1 MIKNI
6 ILALTVAVI
15 TVGCATNKDYQLYA
29 ENTSKMISG
38 TNASEAACFLVLS
51 EASKNA
57 DNSTRT
63 ALATQIDRCKKDT
76 PKIEPPKKS
85 WHGLW

>member
-15 TVGCATNKDYQLYA
+15 TVGCASKDYQLYA

-57 DNSTRT
+57 DNSTKT
-63 ALATQIDRCKKDT
+63 ALATQIDRCKKDA